1 MAFSSSN
8 LDLTIS
14 VPSSARDLDM
24 NRLPSPGSDDE
35 WIASTMEV
43 VVDEENTTNDGVVPR
58 KKLRLSK
65 EQSRLLEESFRQNHT
80 LNPRQK
86 EALASQL
93 KLRPRQVE
101 VWFQNR
107 RARSK
112 LKQTEMEFQYLKRWF
127 EFLTKQNQ
135 ELQSEVEELRALQVG
150 PPTVIS
156 PHSREPLPA
165 STLTTCPRCERVTTI
180 SSRGA
185 SLINTTTSTNNTST
199 TSALQSRPSSA
210 AG

>member
-1 MAFSSSN
+1 
-8 LDLTIS
+8 
-14 VPSSARDLDM
+14 M

-135 ELQSEVEELRALQVG
+135 ELQ
-150 PPTVIS
+150 
-156 PHSREPLPA
+156 
-165 STLTTCPRCERVTTI
+165 
-180 SSRGA
+180 
-185 SLINTTTSTNNTST
+185 
-199 TSALQSRPSSA
+199 
-210 AG
+210 